1 MYKVVQPR
9 LLLFVLAGL
18 ALVACAGPRAAVEPG
33 AKPQGRQ
40 TPERRWVERTLAHMT
55 LREKVGQLF
64 VINAYGQSVQD
75 PNPQMV
81 ALNKQYYGVSTIK
94 QLLAK
99 YHPGGIIYFNWTNN
113 LLNPP
118 QINALSN
125 GIQRLSKI
133 PMLISTDQEQGE
145 VLRIGPPATVFPG
158 NMALGATR
166 SDTLAGRAA
175 NVTGQEL
182 RAMGINV
189 DDAPVVDV
197 NVNPLNEADGIRSF
211 GDRPSFVARFAASAV
226 SGYQYQQSTVGVAA
240 TAKHFPGL
248 GDTTI
253 NSDNGKSI
261 SEQTLAD
268 IRRTNFPPFRAAIR
282 DGLVDMVMAGHIVF
296 PNIKPPRGISSLSRF
311 FVGTLLRHDLRYNG
325 VVITDALNAGALA
338 GLSPKTVAL
347 GAIRAGDDMLLEIG
361 QSGVDTGKADL
372 VTAYPAVLTA
382 VQTGDVGI
390 RRLNES
396 VRRILRLKWRLG
408 LGGGHKL
415 TAPSRVTKVVGTPQH
430 LAEAEDISNR
440 SITLLK
446 NSARLL
452 PLARNTG
459 KNVLVTGFGET
470 TTATLGQDLAS
481 RGLVPQVLAT
491 GSGPSPAQIEQ
502 AVAAAKANDLV
513 VVTTFNAWGSPAQVQ
528 LVNALQMSGTP
539 MIVYAVGT
547 PYDIA
552 YFPTVSTFI
561 TSYDYQSVSH
571 HAAVR
576 AMFGEFQI
584 TGKLPVT
591 ITEPPPSKTVLYP
604 FGYGLRLQKSAAGQR
619 RSSP

>member
-1 MYKVVQPR
+1 MR
-9 LLLFVLAGL
+9 LLLVALAAGV
-18 ALVACAGPRAAVEPG
+18 LVACAGPGAATEP
-33 AKPQGRQ
+33 KPHVKPLPLQS
-40 TPERRWVERTLAHMT
+40 PETRWVERTLAHMT

-99 YHPGGIIYFNWTNN
+99 YRPGGIIYFNWTNN

-158 NMALGATR
+158 NMALGATQQP
-166 SDTLAGRAA
+166 SLARQAA
-175 NVTGQEL
+175 LITGQEL

-211 GDRPSFVARFAASAV
+211 GDRSAFVARFAGSAV
-226 SGYQYQQSTVGVAA
+226 SGYQYQRSTVGVAA

-261 SEQTLAD
+261 SDQTLAD

-282 DGLVDMVMAGHIVF
+282 SGVDLVMAGHIVF

-311 FVGTLLRHDLRYNG
+311 FVGKLLRHDLAYDG
-325 VVITDALNAGALA
+325 VVITDALNAGALD
-338 GLSPKTVAL
+338 GLSPQTVAL

-372 VTAYPAVLTA
+372 VAAYPAVLRA
-382 VQTGDVGI
+382 IQTGDIGI
-390 RRLNES
+390 PRVNES

-408 LGGGHKL
+408 LAGEHKL
-415 TAPSRVTKVVGTPQH
+415 TPPSRVNKVVGTPQH

-446 NSARLL
+446 NSAGLL
-452 PLARNTG
+452 PLTPNTG
-459 KNVLVTGFGET
+459 KKVLVTGFGQT
-470 TTATLGQDLAS
+470 TTATLGQDLVA
-481 RGLVPQVLAT
+481 RGWVAQVMDT
-491 GSGPSPAQIEQ
+491 GSSPAPAQIQ
-502 AVAAAKANDLV
+502 AAVAAAKASDLV
-513 VVTTFNAWGSPAQVQ
+513 LLTTFNAWGSPSQIQ
-528 LVNALQMSGTP
+528 LVDALQLSGTP

-552 YFPTVSTFI
+552 YFPTVGTFI
-561 TSYDYQSVSH
+561 TSYDYQPVSH
-571 HAAVR
+571 DAAVR
-576 AMFGEFQI
+576 AMFGQI
-584 TGKLPVT
+584 QTEGRLPVT
-591 ITEPPPSKTVLYP
+591 IAEPPPSTKVLYP
-604 FGYGLRLQKSAAGQR
+604 FGFGLRLQKMESGQR
-619 RSSP
+619 HSSP

>member
-1 MYKVVQPR
+1 MRLK
-9 LLLFVLAGL
+9 LLLMIMAG
-18 ALVACAGPRAAVEPG
+18 AVLVACAGPGPGAAVKKQPTRPNT
-33 AKPQGRQ
+33 AS
-40 TPERRWVERTLAHMT
+40 RWVDRTLAHMT
-55 LREKVGQLF
+55 VREKVGQLF
-64 VINAYGQSVQD
+64 VINGYGESVED

-94 QLLAK
+94 QLIQK

-118 QINALSN
+118 QIVALSN
-125 GIQRLSKI
+125 GIQRLSTI

-145 VLRIGPPATVFPG
+145 VLRIGPPATVLPG
-158 NMALGATR
+158 NMALGATQQPG
-166 SDTLAGRAA
+166 LARQAA
-175 NVTGQEL
+175 LITGQEL

-211 GDRPSFVARFAASAV
+211 GDRPPIVSAFAADAV
-226 SGYQYQQSTVGVAA
+226 TGYQTKQSTAGVAA

-261 SEQTLAD
+261 SEQTLAQ
-268 IRRTNFPPFRAAIR
+268 IRATNFPPFKAAMKAGV
-282 DGLVDMVMAGHIVF
+282 GLVMAGHIVF
-296 PNIKPPRGISSLSRF
+296 PNVKPPRGISSLSRF
-311 FVGTLLRHDLRYNG
+311 FVGKLLRQELGYKG

-338 GLSPKTVAL
+338 GLSSQTIAL
-347 GAIRAGDDMLLEIG
+347 GAIRAGDDLLLEIG
-361 QSGVDTGKADL
+361 QTGVDNGKADL

-382 VQTGDVGI
+382 VQTGDIGM

-408 LGGGHKL
+408 LAAHR
-415 TAPSRVTKVVGTPQH
+415 TTPPSRVAKVVGTPAH
-430 LAEAEDISNR
+430 LAFADSVSNR

-446 NSARLL
+446 NSAGLL
-452 PLARNTG
+452 PLTPNTG
-459 KNVLVTGFGET
+459 KKVLVTGFGQT
-470 TTATLGQDLAS
+470 TTATLGQDLVA
-481 RGLVPQVLAT
+481 RGWVAQVMDT
-491 GSGPSPAQIEQ
+491 GSSPSPAQIQ
-502 AVAAAKANDLV
+502 TAVAAAQASDLV
-513 VVTTFNAWGSPAQVQ
+513 LVTTFNAWGSPQQVQ
-528 LVNALQMSGTP
+528 LVNALQLSGTP

-561 TSYDYQSVSH
+561 TGYDYQPVSH
-571 HAAVR
+571 DAAVR
-576 AMFGEFQI
+576 AMFGEIQ
-584 TGKLPVT
+584 TEGRLPVT
-591 ITEPPPSKTVLYP
+591 IAEPPPSTKVLYP
-604 FGYGLRLQKSAAGQR
+604 FGFGLRLQKVESGQR